1 MSTHATAAI
10 EYGEGCGHGLT
21 LNTPR
26 GITHAGYCY
35 TCDLGYEDDDCTCT
49 AQRIV
54 VRLYNQPTPA

>member
-1 MSTHATAAI
+1 MNTAATAAI
-10 EYGEGCGHGLT
+10 EYGEGRGHGLT

-26 GITHAGYCY
+26 GIAHAGYCY
-35 TCDLGYEDDDCTCT
+35 TCDCTCT